1 MPVLTPETNLQTPP
15 VTIQLDMTQLYT
27 LKIGIVNTV
36 IQITITP
43 VQQLNAQADAPKL
56 VNFTQTIPTK

>member
-43 VQQLNAQADAPKL
+43 VQQ
-56 VNFTQTIPTK
+56 TIPTK